1 MIAADVMTRQ
11 VFAIGAD
18 TPIAQAIRIMSDR
31 KLSGVPVVADGGRV
45 IGMITEGDLL
55 RRVEI
60 GTAGKSPGWLTC
72 FLLPGQTAERYTMTH
87 ARRVRDVM
95 SSDVVTATEETSLNE
110 IVDLMLRHRVKRIP
124 IVRDERLLGIVA
136 RADLIRRVGE
146 TLETPASQTDDK
158 TLEWAIQRAIEQERW
173 APQNAVTVTV
183 VNGDAS
189 LDGCVFNLRQ
199 RDALGALAE
208 NVPGVRSVENR
219 LVCIDPM
226 TGIVLSDPAAN

>member
-1 MIAADVMTRQ
+1 
-11 VFAIGAD
+11 
-18 TPIAQAIRIMSDR
+18 
-31 KLSGVPVVADGGRV
+31 
-45 IGMITEGDLL
+45 
-55 RRVEI
+55 
-60 GTAGKSPGWLTC
+60 
-72 FLLPGQTAERYTMTH
+72 
-87 ARRVRDVM
+87 M
-95 SSDVVTATEETSLNE
+95 SSDVVTATEKSSLDE